1 MGTKSFLVCFFLA
14 LALGHALGEPIQI
27 VDKDFVWLSSNL
39 TEITPPRIKQDL
51 HQFRGAPPVRERSY
65 RNYFDRTGG
74 PPPYPFLRSMEG
86 GRPSI
91 AQIKD
96 GSIFFRKTGNKVTLI
111 TPSFP
116 PGANP
121 APPYLLN
128 TPNGKWVLA
137 VYPYYLY
144 QEKENRHLTE
154 VYTDS
159 GDRVAVY
166 ESLPTH
172 VLVSNPD
179 LFVSPE
185 RSGCCESLKWS
196 IRLYNPRGGSVSE
209 FSCPEGF
216 CGDVLFTKLEPK
228 GPLIVIEE
236 IIGRADEVGASMQTN
251 VYVVESHGKLAAS
264 GKTLVAVRA
273 SGLSRKQIDSLSP
286 FAISNLISVEPDPGK
301 MGWLFYYETDGGRRV
316 LRLVSAGTQPVPS
329 VSFVLSKDPSMSARG
344 KMVKTGG
351 RSLGFLPLLVVSDPG
366 KTSFQIDHGDGK
378 IEEVVKE
385 IKSDDVNVLLF

>member
-1 MGTKSFLVCFFLA
+1 MGTKSLLVCFCMA
-14 LALGHALGEPIQI
+14 LALGHAHGEPIQI
-27 VDKDFVWLSSNL
+27 VDKDFVWVSSNL
-39 TEITPPRIKQDL
+39 TEVTPPRIKQDPY
-51 HQFRGAPPVRERSY
+51 QFRGAPPVRDLSY
-65 RNYFDRTGG
+65 RNHFDQTGG
-74 PPPYPFLRSMEG
+74 PPPYPFLRSMKG
-86 GRPSI
+86 GHPSI

-96 GSIFFRKTGNKVTLI
+96 GSIFFHKTGKKVPLS
-111 TPSFP
+111 TPPLP

-121 APPYLLN
+121 APPYLLS

-137 VYPYYLY
+137 VYPYYLH
-144 QEKENRHLTE
+144 QDKENRHLAE
-154 VYTDS
+154 VYTDR

-196 IRLYNPRGGSVSE
+196 IRFYHPRGGSVSE

-228 GPLIVIEE
+228 GPLIVVEE
-236 IIGRADEVGASMQTN
+236 IIGRADGIGASMQTN
-251 VYVVESHGKLAAS
+251 FYVVEPDGNLAAS
-264 GKTLVAVRA
+264 GKTLYALRA
-273 SGLSRKQIDSLSP
+273 TGLSRKQIDSLSP
-286 FAISNLISVEPDPGK
+286 FAISNLVSVEPDPGK
-301 MGWLFYYETDGGRRV
+301 SGWLFYFEADGERRV
-316 LRLVSAGTQPVPS
+316 LRLVSTGTQPAPS
-329 VSFVLSKDPSMSARG
+329 VSFVLSKDLPVSARG
-344 KMVKTGG
+344 KMVKTGE

-366 KTSFQIDHGDGK
+366 ETSFQIHDGDGN